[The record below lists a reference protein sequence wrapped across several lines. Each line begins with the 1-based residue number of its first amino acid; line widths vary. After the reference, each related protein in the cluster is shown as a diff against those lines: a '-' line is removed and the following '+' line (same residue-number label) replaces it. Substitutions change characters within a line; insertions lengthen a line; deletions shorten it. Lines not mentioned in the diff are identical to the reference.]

1 MADDPYLQAVAI
13 LVSRGFK
20 LKGEIWD
27 ELPWEGDMPEDM
39 LTAFATILLRLE
51 NERVQKLVGI

>member
-20 LKGEIWD
+20 LKGEIWG
-27 ELPWEGDMPEDM
+27 ELPWDGDMPEDM
-39 LTAFATILLRLE
+39 LEAFATIFLRME
-51 NERVQKLVGI
+51 NERVQRLTRI